1 MIVDNYWINLFS
13 NQIDTLY
20 LVVAIATIT
29 LFLVSALVVCLVYY
43 RIGQTERLL
52 RQLNTELDERI
63 RTADG
68 LRNRVTDMEQRIN
81 TVEYAQRRTSSWS
94 RLM

>member
-13 NQIDTLY
+13 TQIDTLY
-20 LVVAIATIT
+20 LVVAIATVT
-29 LFLVSALVVCLVYY
+29 LFLISALVVCLVYY
-43 RIGQTERLL
+43 RIGETERQL
-52 RQLNTELDERI
+52 RELNSELAERI

-81 TVEYAQRRTSSWS
+81 NVEYAQRRTSSW
-94 RLM
+94 

>member
-13 NQIDTLY
+13 TQIDTLY

-43 RIGQTERLL
+43 RIGETERLL
-52 RQLNTELDERI
+52 RELNSELDERI

-81 TVEYAQRRTSSWS
+81 NVEYVQRRTSSWLS
-94 RLM
+94 I

>member
-13 NQIDTLY
+13 TQIDTLY

-43 RIGQTERLL
+43 RIGETERQL
-52 RQLNTELDERI
+52 RELNSELDERI

-81 TVEYAQRRTSSWS
+81 NVEYVQRRTSSWLS
-94 RLM
+94 I

>member
-13 NQIDTLY
+13 TQIDTLY

-52 RQLNTELDERI
+52 RELNSELDERI

-81 TVEYAQRRTSSWS
+81 NVEYVQRRTSSWLS
-94 RLM
+94 I

>member
-13 NQIDTLY
+13 TQIDTLY

-43 RIGQTERLL
+43 RIGETERQL
-52 RQLNTELDERI
+52 RELNSELAERI

-81 TVEYAQRRTSSWS
+81 NVEYVQRRTSSWS

>member
-13 NQIDTLY
+13 TQIDTLY
-20 LVVAIATIT
+20 LVVAIATVT
-29 LFLVSALVVCLVYY
+29 LFLISALVVCLVYY
-43 RIGQTERLL
+43 RIGETERQL
-52 RQLNTELDERI
+52 RELNSELAERI

-81 TVEYAQRRTSSWS
+81 NIEYAQRRTSSWS
-94 RLM
+94 RL

>member
-13 NQIDTLY
+13 TQIDTLY
-20 LVVAIATIT
+20 LVVAIATVT
-29 LFLVSALVVCLVYY
+29 LFLISALVVCLVYY
-43 RIGQTERLL
+43 RIGETERQL
-52 RQLNTELDERI
+52 RELNSELAERI

-81 TVEYAQRRTSSWS
+81 NIEYAQRRTNQW
-94 RLM
+94 

>member
-13 NQIDTLY
+13 TQIDTLY
-20 LVVAIATIT
+20 LVVAIATVT
-29 LFLVSALVVCLVYY
+29 LFLISALVVCLVYY
-43 RIGQTERLL
+43 RIGETERQL
-52 RQLNTELDERI
+52 RELNSELAERI

-81 TVEYAQRRTSSWS
+81 NVEYVQRRTSSWLS
-94 RLM
+94 I

>member
-20 LVVAIATIT
+20 LVVAMATVT
-29 LFLVSALVVCLVYY
+29 LFLISALVVCVVYY

-52 RQLNTELDERI
+52 SELNSELAERI

-68 LRNRVTDMEQRIN
+68 LRNRVTDMETRIN
-81 TVEYAQRRTSSWS
+81 NVEYAQRRTSSW
-94 RLM
+94 

>member
-13 NQIDTLY
+13 TQIDTLY
-20 LVVAIATIT
+20 LVVAIATVT
-29 LFLVSALVVCLVYY
+29 LFLISALVVCLVYY
-43 RIGQTERLL
+43 RIGETERQL
-52 RQLNTELDERI
+52 RELNSELAERI

-81 TVEYAQRRTSSWS
+81 NIEYAQRRTNQWW
-94 RLM
+94 R

>member
-13 NQIDTLY
+13 TQIDTLY
-20 LVVAIATIT
+20 LVVAIATVT
-29 LFLVSALVVCLVYY
+29 LFLISALVVCLVYY
-43 RIGQTERLL
+43 RIGETERQL
-52 RQLNTELDERI
+52 RELNSELAERI

-94 RLM
+94 RL

>member
-13 NQIDTLY
+13 TQIDTLY
-20 LVVAIATIT
+20 LVVAIATVT
-29 LFLVSALVVCLVYY
+29 LFLVSALVVCVVYY
-43 RIGQTERLL
+43 RIGETERRL
-52 RQLNTELDERI
+52 RELNAELDERI

-81 TVEYAQRRTSSWS
+81 NVEYAQRRTSSW
-94 RLM
+94 

>member
-13 NQIDTLY
+13 TQIDTLY

-43 RIGQTERLL
+43 RIGETERLL

-81 TVEYAQRRTSSWS
+81 NVEYAQRRTSSWLS
-94 RLM
+94 I

>member
-43 RIGQTERLL
+43 RIGQTERQL
-52 RQLNTELDERI
+52 RELNSELDERI

-81 TVEYAQRRTSSWS
+81 TVEYAQRRTSSWLS
-94 RLM
+94 I

>member
-43 RIGQTERLL
+43 RIGQTERRL
-52 RQLNTELDERI
+52 RELNSELDERI

-81 TVEYAQRRTSSWS
+81 NVEYAQRRTSSWLS
-94 RLM
+94 I

>member
-13 NQIDTLY
+13 TQIDTLY
-20 LVVAIATIT
+20 LVVAIATVT
-29 LFLVSALVVCLVYY
+29 LFLISALVVCVVYY
-43 RIGQTERLL
+43 RIGETERQL
-52 RQLNTELDERI
+52 RELNSELAERI

-81 TVEYAQRRTSSWS
+81 NVEYVQRRTSSWLS
-94 RLM
+94 I